1 MTTENDTPDTTDAGP
16 EAALAAAMDAMEAGT
31 LAAPEVQPE
40 NLETPAAELPAAAAP
55 KEEVTPEAK
64 PQGKPEDTP
73 TDKGPDGGAKEDD
86 KADKP
91 ADQPAQPDPA
101 DVAPSSWKRDV
112 AGKWADLPAEVKAE
126 INRRE
131 TEYHKGI
138 EQYKPYAQLGQEYER
153 VVGPNLDMIRQAG
166 VQPAQALEYLFNAH
180 RTLTYGTPEQ
190 KREAIARIARDCQID
205 LKDIQPAAPVDPQV
219 QRMMQQNQQLQQF
232 QRETLQQQNQA
243 VLNQIQ
249 EFAQAPGHEHF
260 EAVKQDMSAMLQS
273 GIAQDLQEAYDKAV
287 WARADLRKSLVE
299 QQRTEAEKQATE
311 QARKARAKSA
321 AGSVKGSAPSSSGAL
336 PANASVEDTVA
347 AAMDGLI

>member
-31 LAAPEVQPE
+31 LTAPEVQPE
-40 NLETPAAELPAAAAP
+40 TLDAPAAELPAPAAAAESAP
-55 KEEVTPEAK
+55 EVTPEEK
-64 PQGKPEDTP
+64 PADVPAAQVQ
-73 TDKGPDGGAKEDD
+73 PD
-86 KADKP
+86 DKP
-91 ADQPAQPDPA
+91 AAEQPTQPADA
-101 DVAPSSWKRDV
+101 APSSWKPDV
-112 AGKWADLPAEVKAE
+112 AAKWADLPAEVKAE
-126 INRRE
+126 IQRRE

-153 VVGPNLDMIRQAG
+153 VVGPNMDMIKQSG

-180 RTLTYGTPEQ
+180 RTLTYGTPDQ

-205 LKDIQPAAPVDPQV
+205 LKDLAPAAPIDPQV
-219 QRMMQQNQQLQQF
+219 QRLMQERQQLQQF
-232 QRETLQQQNQA
+232 QQETLQQQNQA
-243 VLNQIQ
+243 ALSLIQ

-260 EAVKQDMSAMLQS
+260 EVVQQDMSMMLQS
-273 GIAQDLQEAYDKAV
+273 GMAQSLQEAYDKAV

-336 PANASVEDTVA
+336 PANASLEDTVA

>member
-1 MTTENDTPDTTDAGP
+1 MTTENDAPDTTDAGP

-31 LAAPEVQPE
+31 LATPEVQPE
-40 NLETPAAELPAAAAP
+40 NLDEPAAELPPAAAP
-55 KEEVTPEAK
+55 ENDAAPEAK

-73 TDKGPDGGAKEDD
+73 AQP
-86 KADKP
+86 ADTAAP
-91 ADQPAQPDPA
+91 AQADQPAQPDPA
-101 DVAPSSWKRDV
+101 DVAPSSWKPDV
-112 AGKWADLPAEVKAE
+112 AAKWADLPAEVKAE

-153 VVGPNLDMIRQAG
+153 VLTPNMDMIKQSG

-180 RTLTYGTPEQ
+180 RTLTYGTPDQ

-205 LKDIQPAAPVDPQV
+205 LKDITPAAPIDPQV
-219 QRMMQQNQQLQQF
+219 QQLMQERQQLQQF

-260 EAVKQDMSAMLQS
+260 EAVKQDMSVMLQS
-273 GIAQDLQEAYDKAV
+273 GMAQDLQDAYDKAV

-299 QQRTEAEKQATE
+299 QQRTEAEKQAAE

-321 AGSVKGSAPSSSGAL
+321 AGSVKGSPPSSSGAL
-336 PANASVEDTVA
+336 PSNASLEDTVA

>member
-31 LAAPEVQPE
+31 LTAPEVQPE
-40 NLETPAAELPAAAAP
+40 TLDAPAADLPDPNAP
-55 KEEVTPEAK
+55 KEDAAPSEGPDAK
-64 PQGKPEDTP
+64 PASAEKDAGE
-73 TDKGPDGGAKEDD
+73 
-86 KADKP
+86 ADKP
-91 ADQPAQPDPA
+91 EAEQTTQPDPA
-101 DVAPSSWKRDV
+101 DVAPSSWKPDV
-112 AGKWADLPAEVKAE
+112 ASKWADLPAEVKAE
-126 INRRE
+126 IQRRE

-153 VVGPNLDMIRQAG
+153 VVGPNMDMIKQSG

-180 RTLTYGTPEQ
+180 RTLTYGTPDQ

-205 LKDIQPAAPVDPQV
+205 LKDLAPAAPVDPQV
-219 QRMMQQNQQLQQF
+219 RQLMQERQQLQQF
-232 QRETLQQQNQA
+232 QHETLQQQNQA
-243 VLNQIQ
+243 ALSLIQ

-260 EAVKQDMSAMLQS
+260 EVVQQDMSMMLQS
-273 GIAQDLQEAYDKAV
+273 GMAQSLQEAYDKAV

-321 AGSVKGSAPSSSGAL
+321 AGSVKGSPPSSSGAL
-336 PANASVEDTVA
+336 PANASLEDTVA

>member
-1 MTTENDTPDTTDAGP
+1 MTTENENHEIQDANP
-16 EAALAAAMDAMEAGT
+16 EAAVAAAMDALEAGT

-40 NLETPAAELPAAAAP
+40 TLDAPAAELPPATAP
-55 KEEVTPEAK
+55 ENDVAPEAK

-73 TDKGPDGGAKEDD
+73 AQP
-86 KADKP
+86 ADTAAP
-91 ADQPAQPDPA
+91 AQADQPAQPDPA
-101 DVAPSSWKRDV
+101 DVAPSSWKPDV
-112 AGKWADLPAEVKAE
+112 AAKWADLPAEVKAE
-126 INRRE
+126 IQRRE

-153 VVGPNLDMIRQAG
+153 VVGPNMDMIRQAG
-166 VQPAQALEYLFNAH
+166 VQPAAALEYLFNAH

-205 LKDIQPAAPVDPQV
+205 LKDLAPAAPVEPQV
-219 QRMMQQNQQLQQF
+219 QRLMQERQQLQQF
-232 QRETLQQQNQA
+232 QQETLQQQQQA

-260 EAVKQDMSAMLQS
+260 EAVQQDMSMMLQS
-273 GIAQDLQEAYDKAV
+273 GMAQSLQEAYDKAV

-321 AGSVKGSAPSSSGAL
+321 SGSVKGSPPSSSGAL
-336 PANASVEDTVA
+336 PANASLEDTVA

>member
-1 MTTENDTPDTTDAGP
+1 MTTENDTPDANDVGP

-31 LAAPEVQPE
+31 LEAPEVQPE
-40 NLETPAAELPAAAAP
+40 TLDAPAAELPAPTAAA
-55 KEEVTPEAK
+55 ESAPE
-64 PQGKPEDTP
+64 GKPE
-73 TDKGPDGGAKEDD
+73 E
-86 KADKP
+86 KP
-91 ADQPAQPDPA
+91 ADQASPQAQQDDKPAAEQPTQPA
-101 DVAPSSWKRDV
+101 DAAPSSWKPDV
-112 AGKWADLPAEVKAE
+112 ASKWADLPAEVKAE
-126 INRRE
+126 IQRRE

-153 VVGPNLDMIRQAG
+153 VVGPNVDMIKQSG

-180 RTLTYGTPEQ
+180 RTLTYGTPDQ

-205 LKDIQPAAPVDPQV
+205 LKDLAPAAPIDPQI
-219 QRMMQQNQQLQQF
+219 QRLMQERQQLQQF
-232 QRETLQQQNQA
+232 QHETLQQQNQA
-243 VLNQIQ
+243 VLSQIQ

-260 EAVKQDMSAMLQS
+260 EVVKQDMSMMLQS
-273 GIAQDLQEAYDKAV
+273 GMAQSLQEAYDKAV

-336 PANASVEDTVA
+336 PANASLEDTVA